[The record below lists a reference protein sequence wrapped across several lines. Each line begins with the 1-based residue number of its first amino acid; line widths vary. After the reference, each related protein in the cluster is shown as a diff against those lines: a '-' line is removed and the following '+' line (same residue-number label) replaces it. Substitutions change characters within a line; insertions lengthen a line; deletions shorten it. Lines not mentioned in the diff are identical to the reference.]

1 MPSLCDKGDALG
13 CCSTLICMDIIAL
26 TSFLAP
32 CLPFLLKK
40 VGAPALDGAA
50 KKLGEDTWGK
60 AKAIWGKLHPKV
72 ESEAAAQIAAE
83 KLATAPDSAAWKEAL
98 QEELATILANDSEL
112 EAAIAE
118 IFAEVQASATQNV
131 AQQSID
137 ENQGVV
143 IGQMS
148 GGNVKNIGVIDSV
161 QGDINL

>member
-1 MPSLCDKGDALG
+1 
-13 CCSTLICMDIIAL
+13 MDIIAL

-32 CLPFLLKK
+32 CLPFLMKK
-40 VGAPALDGAA
+40 VGASALDGAA

-72 ESEAAAQIAAE
+72 KSEAAAQIAAE
-83 KLATAPDSAAWKEAL
+83 KLATSPDSAAWKEAL
-98 QEELATILANDSEL
+98 QEELAAILANDSEL

-118 IFAEVQASATQNV
+118 IFADIQPSANQNV
-131 AQQSID
+131 AQQNVD

-148 GGNVKNIGVIDSV
+148 GGNVNNIGVIDSV
-161 QGDINL
+161 QGDIKL